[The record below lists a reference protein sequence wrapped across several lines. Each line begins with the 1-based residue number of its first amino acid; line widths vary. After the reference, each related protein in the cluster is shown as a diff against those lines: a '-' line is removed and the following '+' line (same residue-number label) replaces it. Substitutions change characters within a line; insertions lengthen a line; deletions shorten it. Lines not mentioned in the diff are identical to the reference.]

1 MNSYSFTIV
10 GSYLLLIILFLSI
23 VGITYFS
30 YRRNI
35 PAISN
40 SKKYFL
46 MTLRIIGLS
55 IILFVIFNP
64 ILNILTS
71 QDIEAKI
78 SYFIDNS
85 QSIAGLNNE
94 NLESIN
100 KLKKTVFELDNN
112 ADFYKFDNEVLKVN
126 STEYDSIDYQGSKT
140 NISKVFS
147 KISSYN
153 YKDNNLASV
162 LISDG
167 NFNDGR
173 NPLIDGE
180 YIDTPIFVIGVGD
193 TTKIQDLAVYNI
205 LTNRIAYINSAIPI
219 DVSLEL
225 NSVDTGKVNV
235 ILYENSTPLDTI
247 DFTAVKNQT
256 NYNIVFEYIPKSSGE
271 KRITAK
277 AIANFKEENIK
288 NNSIS
293 EYVKVLDDK
302 RNIAVFSGA
311 LNSDLSFLI
320 RELETKDN
328 ISISKFF
335 QKKQNEFYY
344 SPNEKEI
351 IESQLLIFNNFP
363 IRSTSNDLI
372 QRLIKELQKGKP
384 LLFMFGPDI
393 DINKL
398 SLFKDYLPFEVI
410 SHNQKEFQVQANL
423 TAESVGESILRF
435 DNVDDSIWEDLPTLF
450 KTETFVKLKSSSK
463 MLLNLRMNNNILNE
477 SMLIS
482 SNVNN
487 RKSIAILTYGLY
499 RWKLLDYAKKSANNN
514 EPEIDIYKAFF
525 DNILKWLSIK
535 DKEQQFVIN
544 TNKKEYSSGE
554 QIEFNAQLY
563 DDSYNPIDE
572 GEVNL
577 SFDENGETREIILT
591 SIGNGK
597 YKSSITGLSKGTY
610 NYKANAKYKNK
621 VIAYENGI
629 FNVGETPLEF
639 LRTNMNLSLLK
650 QLAEKTGGAYYHISE
665 IDNIKDKI
673 KEKVE
678 LQSIPSFTKQDI
690 TFREKLWIL
699 LIPILLFSI
708 EWFIRKRSGLL

>member
-94 NLESIN
+94 NIESIN
-100 KLKKTVFELDNN
+100 KLKKTVFELDND

-173 NPLIDGE
+173 NPLIDAE

-205 LTNRIAYINSAIPI
+205 LTNRIAYINSAIPV

-320 RELETKDN
+320 QELETKDN

-665 IDNIKDKI
+665 IDNIKNKI

-678 LQSIPSFTKQDI
+678 LKSIPSFTKQDI

>member
-94 NLESIN
+94 NIESIN

-205 LTNRIAYINSAIPI
+205 LTNRIAYINSAIPV

-320 RELETKDN
+320 QELETKDN

-673 KEKVE
+673 KDKVE
-678 LQSIPSFTKQDI
+678 LKSIPSFTKQDI

>member
-94 NLESIN
+94 NIESIN

-126 STEYDSIDYQGSKT
+126 SSEYDSIDYQGSKT

-173 NPLIDGE
+173 NPLIDAE

-205 LTNRIAYINSAIPI
+205 LTNRIAYINSAIPV

-256 NYNIVFEYIPKSSGE
+256 NYNIVFEYIPKTSGE

-678 LQSIPSFTKQDI
+678 LKSIPSFTKQDI

>member
-94 NLESIN
+94 NIESIN

>member
-94 NLESIN
+94 NIESIN

-126 STEYDSIDYQGSKT
+126 STEYDSIDYQGNKT

-173 NPLIDGE
+173 NPLIDAE
-180 YIDTPIFVIGVGD
+180 YIDTPIFVIGIGD

-320 RELETKDN
+320 QELETKDN

-423 TAESVGESILRF
+423 TAESIGESILRF

-610 NYKANAKYKNK
+610 NYKSNAKYKNK
-621 VIAYENGI
+621 VISYESGI

-678 LQSIPSFTKQDI
+678 LKSIPSFTKQDI

>member
-10 GSYLLLIILFLSI
+10 GSYLVLVLLFLLII
-23 VGITYFS
+23 GITFFS
-30 YRRNI
+30 YRKTI

-46 MTLRIIGLS
+46 MSLRIIGLS

-64 ILNILTS
+64 ILNIITS
-71 QDIEAKI
+71 QDIDAKI

-85 QSIAGLNNE
+85 QSIAGLKGE
-94 NLESIN
+94 NLSKISKFN
-100 KLKKTVFELDNN
+100 KYLLKQDANS
-112 ADFYKFDNEVLKVN
+112 DFYKFDDEVFKVN
-126 STEYDSIDYQGSKT
+126 VTDFDSIDYKGSKT

-167 NFNDGR
+167 NFNEGR
-173 NPLIDGE
+173 NPLIDAE

-193 TTKIQDLAVYNI
+193 TTKIQDLSVYNI
-205 LTNRIAYINSAIPI
+205 LTNRIGYINSAIPV

-235 ILYENSTPLDTI
+235 ILYENNSALDTI
-247 DFTAVKNQT
+247 DFQIVKNQT
-256 NYNIVFEYIPKSSGE
+256 SYNIVFEYIPKSSGE

-277 AIANFKEENIK
+277 AIGNFKEENLK

-293 EYVKVLDDK
+293 EYIKVLDDK
-302 RNIAVFSGA
+302 RSIAVFSGA

-320 RELETKDN
+320 QDLETKDN

-363 IRSTSNDLI
+363 NKSTSNDLI

-384 LLFMFGPDI
+384 LLYMFGPDV

-398 SLFKDYLPFEVI
+398 NIFNDYLPFEVI
-410 SHNQKEFQVQANL
+410 SHNPKEFQVQANL
-423 TAESVGESILRF
+423 TDDAIGESLLRF
-435 DNVDDSIWEDLPTLF
+435 ENADENIWDDLPTLF
-450 KTETFVKLKSSSK
+450 KTETFVKLKSSAK
-463 MLLNLRMNNNILNE
+463 MLLNLKMNNNILNE
-477 SMLIS
+477 SMLILS
-482 SNVNN
+482 DVNN
-487 RKSIAILTYGLY
+487 RKSIAIMTYGLY
-499 RWKLLDYAKKSANNN
+499 RWRLLYYGKNSANNKT
-514 EPEIDIYKAFF
+514 PEIDIYTEFM
-525 DNILKWLSIK
+525 NNMLKWLSIK

-572 GEVNL
+572 GEINVTL
-577 SFDENGETREIILT
+577 EENSEKREIILT

-597 YKSSITGLSKGTY
+597 YKTSITGLGKGTY
-610 NYKANAKYKNK
+610 KYTANAKYKNK
-621 VIAYENGI
+621 VVAYENGI
-629 FNVGETPLEF
+629 FNVGDTPLEF
-639 LRTNMNLSLLK
+639 LRTNMNEALLK
-650 QLAEKTGGAYYHISE
+650 QIAEKTGGEYYHISE
-665 IDNIKDKI
+665 IENIKDKI
-673 KEKVE
+673 KNKIE
-678 LQSIPSFTKQDI
+678 LKSIPSFTKQDI
-690 TFREKLWIL
+690 TFREKLWLL
-699 LIPILLFSI
+699 LIPILLFSV